1 MANVRSP
8 TVGRRQRDDRRDAC
22 AEFQHCD
29 SDAPGALS
37 FRGAINSSAQ
47 PPPCRRLDVCLLH
60 ASIALNVQGTGT
72 VCLSVCLSRRRRE
85 TLSIMNNNKNTT
97 TAADGPDAECKIYL
111 LTVSL
116 SKIRQRPTLRCISW
130 LIRNRFIAVG
140 SVYTVW
146 CMVSA
151 AIRWQHKIIDLVDI
165 CTDC

>member
-1 MANVRSP
+1 
-8 TVGRRQRDDRRDAC
+8 
-22 AEFQHCD
+22 
-29 SDAPGALS
+29 
-37 FRGAINSSAQ
+37 
-47 PPPCRRLDVCLLH
+47 
-60 ASIALNVQGTGT
+60 
-72 VCLSVCLSRRRRE
+72 
-85 TLSIMNNNKNTT
+85 MNNNKNTT

-151 AIRWQHKIIDLVDI
+151 AIRWQYKIIDLVDI